1 MNEIEDKYAL
11 FALSED
17 MRKHLVELAQVQ
29 TFGKEAAKRVIVETV
44 VVQHGDQTV
53 IDREERGG

>member
-1 MNEIEDKYAL
+1 MTEIEDKYAL
-11 FALSED
+11 FALSDD

-29 TFGKEAAKRVIVETV
+29 TFGKETPKRVIMETV
-44 VVQHGDQTV
+44 VVQHGDRTV